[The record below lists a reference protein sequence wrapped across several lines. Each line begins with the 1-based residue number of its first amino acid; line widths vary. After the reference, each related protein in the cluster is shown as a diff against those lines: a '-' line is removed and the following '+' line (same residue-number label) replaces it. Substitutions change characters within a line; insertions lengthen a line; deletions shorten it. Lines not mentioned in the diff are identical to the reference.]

1 MLKWRHRNAES
12 KTKMS
17 TPFILIDRDTPYL
30 LPPCVQDYLP
40 EDHLARFVVDMVD
53 QLDLHALSAVYAGT
67 GKRPYHPAMLLAL
80 LFYGYA
86 TGVFSSRKLEKA
98 TVDSMAFKYLGAH
111 ENPDHDT
118 LNHFRKRFGKEI
130 EGLFVELWVL
140 AEALGLLKLGTVSLD
155 GTKIKANASKHKAL
169 GWDYA
174 NQLEAQ
180 FKQEVETLM
189 KRAEAADNSPLPE
202 DMDVRKEL
210 KRRQDR
216 LAVIAQAKQDIQA
229 RAKAHYAQEQA
240 EYDEKLAKREQHLN
254 ETGKKI
260 GGKAPQAPSE
270 APQAKD
276 QISLTDEESR
286 IMPTPNGFEQ
296 AYNAQASV
304 DIATHLIVGHHVT
317 QHSNDK
323 PEIEPALAKLGQF
336 PECLGTVENLLAD
349 TGYFSQGNV
358 KACADATIKPY
369 IAQRR
374 QSHNPSLEARFQHA
388 PDIDETSLPPVEA
401 MAHRLTTK
409 AGKALY
415 GKRKSTV
422 ETVFGLIKHV
432 LGFRQFHLR
441 GLESVQS
448 EWNLVGIGWN
458 LKRRHVLRGL

>member
-1 MLKWRHRNAES
+1 MA
-12 KTKMS
+12 TQ
-17 TPFILIDRDTPYL
+17 FILIDRDTPYI

-40 EDHLARFVVDMVD
+40 EEHMARFVVDIVD
-53 QLDLHALSAVYAGT
+53 QLDLRTLSAAYAGK
-67 GKRPYHPAMLLAL
+67 GKSPYHPAMLLAL

-98 TVDSMAFKYLGAH
+98 TYDSMAFKYICAN

-118 LNHFRKRFGKEI
+118 INSFRKRFNKEI
-130 EGLFVELWVL
+130 EGLFVEILVL
-140 AEALGLLKLGTVSLD
+140 AEAMGLLKLGTVSLD

-169 GWDYA
+169 SWDYA

-180 FKQEVETLM
+180 FKQEIETLM
-189 KRAEAADNSPLPE
+189 KLAEAADNSPLPE
-202 DMDVRKEL
+202 DMNVPKEL
-210 KRRQDR
+210 KRRQER
-216 LAVIAQAKQDIQA
+216 LAVLAKAKQEIQI
-229 RAKAHYAQEQA
+229 RAKARYAQEKA
-240 EYDEKLAKREQHLN
+240 EYDEKLAKREKQLS
-254 ETGKKI
+254 ETGKKM

-276 QISLTDEESR
+276 QVSLTDEESR
-286 IMPTPNGFEQ
+286 IMPTHQGFEQ

-317 QHSNDK
+317 QHTNDK
-323 PEIEPALAKLGQF
+323 QEIEPALAKLGQL

-358 KACADATIKPY
+358 NACADATIKPY
-369 IAQRR
+369 LAQKR
-374 QSHNPSLEARFQHA
+374 QSHNQPLGARHQYE
-388 PDIDETSLPPVEA
+388 PEIDETTLPPLKA
-401 MAHRLTTK
+401 MTHRLATK

-422 ETVFGLIKHV
+422 ETVFGIIKHV

-448 EWNLVGIGWN
+448 EWNLVCIGWN
-458 LKRRHVLRGL
+458 LKRMHALRG

>member
-1 MLKWRHRNAES
+1 MA
-12 KTKMS
+12 TQ
-17 TPFILIDRDTPYL
+17 FILIDRDTPYI

-40 EDHLARFVVDMVD
+40 EEHMARFVVEIVD
-53 QLDLHALSAVYAGT
+53 QLDLRALSSVYAGK
-67 GKRPYHPAMLLAL
+67 GKSPYHPAMLLAL

-98 TVDSMAFKYLGAH
+98 THDSMAFKYICAN

-118 LNHFRKRFGKEI
+118 INSFRKRFSKEI
-130 EGLFVELWVL
+130 EGLFVEILVL

-169 GWDYA
+169 SWEYA

-180 FKQEVETLM
+180 FKQEVDTLM
-189 KRAEAADNSPLPE
+189 KLAEAADNTPLPE
-202 DMDVRKEL
+202 DMDVPKEL

-216 LAVIAQAKQDIQA
+216 LVVIAKAKQEIQA
-229 RAKAHYAQEQA
+229 RAKARYAQEKA
-240 EYDEKLAKREQHLN
+240 EYDEKLAKREKHLS
-254 ETGKKI
+254 ETGKKM

-270 APQAKD
+270 EPQAKD
-276 QISLTDEESR
+276 QVSLTDEESR
-286 IMPTPNGFEQ
+286 IMPTHNGFEQ

-317 QHSNDK
+317 QHTNDK
-323 PEIEPALAKLGQF
+323 QEIEPALAKLKQL
-336 PECLGTVENLLAD
+336 PECLGIVENLLAD

-369 IAQRR
+369 IAQKR
-374 QSHNPSLEARFQHA
+374 QSHNQPLESRFQHQ
-388 PDIDETSLPPVEA
+388 PEIDETTLLPVEA
-401 MAHRLTTK
+401 MTHRLTTK

-422 ETVFGLIKHV
+422 ETVFGIIKHV
-432 LGFRQFHLR
+432 QGFRQFQLR

-448 EWNLVGIGWN
+448 EWNLVCIGWN
-458 LKRRHVLRGL
+458 LKRMHVLRG